1 MIINF
6 KEKHEYGS
14 QKEQSSTDD
23 MHSTQRYPAWCGRV
37 HCFRLRPPLYREDCP
52 VCAAVESV
60 SGLLVSGD
68 APREQTVATAA
79 LVITVEILLVS
90 SRLEERSDPV
100 TMRVRLL
107 N

>member
-1 MIINF
+1 MAVRKSRAVQMICIVLSVILLGAAMF
-6 KEKHEYGS
+6 IALGS
-14 QKEQSSTDD
+14 D
-23 MHSTQRYPAWCGRV
+23 H
-37 HCFRLRPPLYREDCP
+37 HCTGEDCP